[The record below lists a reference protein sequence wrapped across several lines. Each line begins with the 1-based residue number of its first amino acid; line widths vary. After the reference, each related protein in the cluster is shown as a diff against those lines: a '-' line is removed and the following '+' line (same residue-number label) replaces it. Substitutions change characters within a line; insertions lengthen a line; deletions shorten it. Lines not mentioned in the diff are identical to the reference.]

1 MSEEKDLHGAAINP
15 NLIGPTFPPI
25 PSFTLPTGPTGATG
39 PTGIGITGPTGP
51 TGETGITGPTGPTG
65 ETGLTGLMGPTGV
78 TGPTGPA
85 PNINFRA
92 EKIVNEA
99 YTALTGVKISY
110 QDVIFNNGGGYSS
123 VTNNFTAPISG
134 IYLFTA
140 SVYFS
145 SSEQSINM
153 TMQINKNAM
162 PVAVNT
168 ETFNPPPTAVI
179 NLTTIIDLIA
189 GQVVDVRFQ
198 SFQSGILVVTAYF
211 SGTILS

>member
-1 MSEEKDLHGAAINP
+1 MPEEKDLHGAAINP

-25 PSFTLPTGPTGATG
+25 PSFTLPTGLIGTTGV
-39 PTGIGITGPTGP
+39 TGPTGP
-51 TGETGITGPTGPTG
+51 TGETGIGSTGPTGPTVI
-65 ETGLTGLMGPTGV
+65 TGPIGPTEVTGS

-110 QDVIFNNGGGYSS
+110 ENVIFNNGGGYSS

-134 IYLFTA
+134 IYLFTD

-168 ETFNPPPTAVI
+168 ETLNPPPTAVI